1 MLKVILP
8 FCLFSVLCLVF
19 VVLFL
24 CEKNKNG
31 SSHKSVTLKTIASI
45 MFVFGGIYALTFTG
59 ATANM
64 LIVFGLVLAL
74 IGDIILDLRCMKEDT
89 KKFYF
94 HVGASSFSISAILY
108 FVATILLWH
117 ELENFLL
124 IALGSVA
131 LAFAFTVVN
140 LLLEKQMKLDFSG
153 NKIMVTI
160 YSFCISITTFLSLAV
175 SIFMNGYFLLSIGVL
190 LVLLSDLVLSM
201 MYFGGKENNKTLC
214 SINHLVYYAGELLVM
229 AYLFFQLF

>member
-64 LIVFGLVLAL
+64 LIVFGLVLAM
-74 IGDIILDLRCMKEDT
+74 IGDIILDLRCIKEDT

-117 ELENFLL
+117 NLENFLL
-124 IALGSVA
+124 IAIGSVV
-131 LAFAFTVVN
+131 LAIAFTIIN
-140 LLLEKQMKLDFSG
+140 LLLEKPMKLDFSG

-160 YSFCISITTFLSLAV
+160 YSFCISVTTFLGLVV
-175 SIFMNGYFLLSIGVL
+175 SVFINGYFVLSIGVL

-214 SINHLVYYAGELLVM
+214 TVNHLVYYAGELLVM

>member
-8 FCLFSVLCLVF
+8 FCLFTILSLVF
-19 VVLFL
+19 VVFFL
-24 CEKNKNG
+24 LEKNKNG

-59 ATANM
+59 AIANM
-64 LIVFGLVLAL
+64 LIVFGLVLAM
-74 IGDIILDLRCMKEDT
+74 IGDIILDLRCMREET

-94 HVGASSFSISAILY
+94 HVGASSFSLSAVLY
-108 FVATILLWH
+108 YVASILLWRT
-117 ELENFLL
+117 LENFVLL
-124 IALGSVA
+124 AVGSVILA
-131 LAFAFTVVN
+131 LVFTVIIQ
-140 LLLEKQMKLDFSG
+140 LLEKPMKFDFSG
-153 NKIMVTI
+153 NRLMVSI
-160 YSFCISITTFLSLAV
+160 YSFFISLATFCALAISV
-175 SIFMNGYFLLSIGVL
+175 FAHGYFLMAIGIL

-214 SINHLVYYAGELLVM
+214 TINHLVYYAGELLVM